1 MANEK
6 RLIDANALKDNFMF
20 LRKMWSGTEIMA
32 TIDGAPTE
40 DAYTEEQVANIIQ
53 LSHQLHATNVELE
66 KELAWLKSCLNCKMR
81 KECQRHC
88 GKVVHD
94 CDHWEYGDS
103 TVDAVEVVHG
113 RWIWT
118 VTGEEDYEQYY
129 RCSKCND
136 HMYSEY
142 NYCPNC
148 GAKMDGGNEDG

>member
-1 MANEK
+1 MAE
-6 RLIDANALKDNFMF
+6 LIDKWEVVNKL
-20 LRKMWSGTEIMA
+20 
-32 TIDGAPTE
+32 
-40 DAYTEEQVANIIQ
+40 IQ
-53 LSHQLHATNVELE
+53 LENNYVFYKEKWDADVLYRRICELE
-66 KELAWLKSCLNCKMR
+66 IGI
-81 KECQRHC
+81 
-88 GKVVHD
+88 GKTP
-94 CDHWEYGDS
+94 

-148 GAKMDGGNEDG
+148 GAKMDGEARNEARNEAKSEA